1 MVALLRR
8 LDGTLR
14 RLIVIAIVA
23 APSALIAAEAGTRVP
38 LPAAKRSGT
47 LAVEQALAQRRSVRE
62 FAERPLSL
70 SALSQLLW
78 AAQGVTHRRGL
89 RTAPSAGALYPLEI
103 FVVAGDVEGLSD
115 GVYRYVPRDHGL
127 EREREG
133 DLRPELARAA
143 LEQDWVAKAPAILV
157 VAAVYERSARKYGR
171 RAPRYVHMEVGH
183 ASQNVYLQ
191 AEALEL
197 GTCAVGA
204 FRDRELAA
212 ALGLPSE
219 IAPQLVLPI
228 GWPRSR

>member
-1 MVALLRR
+1 MVAFLRR
-8 LDGTLR
+8 LDGALR
-14 RLIVIAIVA
+14 WGIVA
-23 APSALIAAEAGTRVP
+23 AIVVAAPAPIAAEASTRVA

-62 FAERPLSL
+62 FSDRSLSL
-70 SALSQLLW
+70 SALSQLVW

-103 FVVAGDVEGLSD
+103 FVVAGDVEGLPG
-115 GVYRYVPRDHGL
+115 GVYRYVPGDHAL
-127 EREREG
+127 ELRGQG
-133 DLRPELARAA
+133 DPRPRLASAA
-143 LEQDWVAKAPAILV
+143 LEQGWVAEAPAILV
-157 VAAVYERSARKYGR
+157 IAAVYDRTARKYGR

-191 AEALEL
+191 AEALGL

-212 ALGLPSE
+212 ALDLPSQM
-219 IAPQLVLPI
+219 APQLVLPI
-228 GWPRSR
+228 GWPRDG